1 MAVERSQSAFLRAL
15 CAHSAQSGVKGH
27 CPLREPWHLSC
38 HGGKTPAKLHVALRP
53 CATKARR
60 DGCRALAL
68 LVVAVRAAEEVAGGD
83 GEGKA
88 QTEQR
93 SGYTGRLD

>member
-1 MAVERSQSAFLRAL
+1 M
-15 CAHSAQSGVKGH
+15 
-27 CPLREPWHLSC
+27 REPWHLSC

-83 GEGKA
+83 GKGEAELEKGA
-88 QTEQR
+88 R
-93 SGYTGRLD
+93 YAGRLD

>member
-1 MAVERSQSAFLRAL
+1 M
-15 CAHSAQSGVKGH
+15 
-27 CPLREPWHLSC
+27 REPWHPSC

-68 LVVAVRAAEEVAGGD
+68 LVVAVRTAEEVSGGD
-83 GEGKA
+83 GKGEAELEKGA
-88 QTEQR
+88 R
-93 SGYTGRLD
+93 YAGRLD

>member
-1 MAVERSQSAFLRAL
+1 M
-15 CAHSAQSGVKGH
+15 
-27 CPLREPWHLSC
+27 REPRGPPPS
-38 HGGKTPAKLHVALRP
+38 GGKTPAKLHVALRP

-83 GEGKA
+83 WEGKA

-93 SGYTGRLD
+93 SGYAGRLD